1 MPIISSSIYDNR
13 GKIYNVQ
20 NILTPDFLFDEEAF
34 KKYSPIYLPVT
45 YFLAYAVQFAGLTAL
60 LTHTLCFH
68 GADIWQQTLQTFK
81 DRPGKEYSYQEVS
94 TIQEP
99 INHTLSQTSSHT
111 SSHLS
116 SHESR
121 TNKSAALR
129 DVHNRLME
137 RYDDVPIMWY
147 LLTLISMLVMAIF
160 VVE

>member
-13 GKIYNVQ
+13 GKTYNVQ
-20 NILTPDFLFDEEAF
+20 NILTPEFLFDEEAF

-60 LTHTLCFH
+60 ITHTLCFH
-68 GADIWQQTLQTFK
+68 GKDIWQQTIQTFK
-81 DRPGKEYSYQEVS
+81 DPSGKEHSFQQVPI
-94 TIQEP
+94 TQEP

-111 SSHLS
+111 SSQ
-116 SHESR
+116 ESR
-121 TNKSAALR
+121 INKSAPR
-129 DVHNRLME
+129 DLHNRLME
-137 RYDDVPIMWY
+137 QYDDVPIIWY